1 MFKLDIV
8 EEPAAEPISTHG
20 DGWIP
25 MTIDQVIKTISD
37 DIDTNIEV
45 TTPFAPASKRVPK
58 VLKWFDNP
66 YFIQQQ
72 PNLNALDNGQDDKKI
87 NDIIDETKVNL
98 GEYEYF
104 RVPNKNTC
112 TLIFFS

>member
-37 DIDTNIEV
+37 DIDTKTEV
-45 TTPFAPASKRVPK
+45 TTPFAPASKR
-58 VLKWFDNP
+58 
-66 YFIQQQ
+66 
-72 PNLNALDNGQDDKKI
+72 QDFL
-87 NDIIDETKVNL
+87 T
-98 GEYEYF
+98 
-104 RVPNKNTC
+104 
-112 TLIFFS
+112 FSLLCLFS